1 MKSAAR
7 KRLRSDTYD
16 NLGSRKDNLRFGGF
30 SFQSQPGR
38 SCSSGRGKKPPDV
51 PSSEHSDQS
60 CGERL
65 NQLGIGR
72 GDRVAVVLPN
82 GPEMAVAFLGV
93 AASATCAPL
102 NPAYRADEFDFYLS
116 DLNAKAVLVS
126 GGLDSPAVASAQKRA
141 IPVLKLSLD
150 SGADVG
156 DLRD

>member
-1 MKSAAR
+1 MLLLYWAR
-7 KRLRSDTYD
+7 EDSPLTYRRLSTQIKA
-16 NLGSRKDNLRFGGF
+16 L
-30 SFQSQPGR
+30 
-38 SCSSGRGKKPPDV
+38 
-51 PSSEHSDQS
+51 
-60 CGERL
+60 GERL

-116 DLNAKAVLVS
+116 DLNAKALLVS
-126 GGLDSPAVASAQKRA
+126 GGLDSPAVVSAQKRA

-150 SGADVG
+150 SDGRRRRS
-156 DLRD
+156 LRSRDRGNRRQ

>member
-1 MKSAAR
+1 MPAR
-7 KRLRSDTYD
+7 DETCGAQIPMTSSVPARTIYGLVDFHSRANPDALALLGEEKRLLTYHR
-16 NLGSRKDNLRFGGF
+16 LSTQIRAF
-30 SFQSQPGR
+30 
-38 SCSSGRGKKPPDV
+38 
-51 PSSEHSDQS
+51 
-60 CGERL
+60 GERL

-126 GGLDSPAVASAQKRA
+126 GR
-141 IPVLKLSLD
+141 
-150 SGADVG
+150 VG
-156 DLRD
+156 FTCRC